1 MVSCSCGEDFASKAT
16 KRITVQTPTE
26 VDDDAGGRA
35 VSWADALSLW
45 AVVEPMA
52 GKEVWL
58 SSQLQS
64 RVDARITVRY
74 QSSLADTTTAAKNR
88 ALFGSRIY
96 NIKAVKNLADDMKT
110 EGKSF
115 QQLLCTEGE
124 AS

>member
-1 MVSCSCGEDFASKAT
+1 MVTCGDDFASRAT
-16 KRITVQTPTE
+16 KRVVVQTPTE
-26 VDDDAGGRA
+26 TPDDAGGRTQ
-35 VSWADALSLW
+35 SWADTLTLW
-45 AVVEPMA
+45 AIMEPMA

-74 QSSLADTTTAAKNR
+74 QASLADTTAAAKLR
-88 ALFGSRIY
+88 VLFGSRTY
-96 NIKAVKNLADDMKT
+96 NIKAVKNLADDMKS
-110 EGKSF
+110 EGRSF

>member
-1 MVSCSCGEDFASKAT
+1 MVTCTCGEDFASKAT
-16 KRITVQTPTE
+16 KRVKIQSPGE
-26 VDDDAGGRA
+26 VGDDAGGR
-35 VSWADALSLW
+35 VVTWTDVLTLW
-45 AVVEPMA
+45 AIIEPMA

-74 QSSLADTTTAAKNR
+74 QASLADTTTAAKLR
-88 ALFGSRIY
+88 VLFGSRVY

-110 EGKSF
+110 EGTSF